1 MTILVIHIHDI
12 YVYILYDT
20 FQMQGV
26 KHWNILIRTGS
37 QQMYHI
43 QMCNAL
49 SVQRPFTNCVLAKCL
64 KE

>member
-26 KHWNILIRTGS
+26 KHWNNLIRTGS

-49 SVQRPFTNCVLAKCL
+49 SV
-64 KE
+64 